1 MNEILGY
8 VKRSYVLLKN
18 EDKKKF
24 RVFLLFQSLMAIL
37 DLVGIGIVGILGLV
51 AINGYSGSVNVGIAA
66 KLLSVTNL
74 DEVSFFNRIIIL
86 CILASTV
93 LLSRTVITIY
103 VTKKGLFFLAR
114 VTSEMSVQSFYRF
127 LKSPFSEIQKM
138 PMQETIFLLT
148 TGVNRLILGV
158 LGSCIVLVA
167 DSFLILLII
176 GSLFIVDYLLAL
188 SALLLFFTVIMIL
201 RKFSGNKTKIYSQSV
216 ARSEVSIN
224 SLMREVLENFREISV
239 KNTSLRYVNRI
250 KIMYGDAAAK
260 EAEVAF
266 LPLSSKYVIES
277 SLVLVSFLL
286 GGFQFVLTD
295 AKTAIGTL
303 ALFMAAGARVMP
315 AVLRIQQSLLSI
327 QSSAGTSE
335 KTWVLLNKIGQH
347 SLDDAKS
354 FTILNFDHATFQGKI
369 EMKSVEYCHPGNS
382 SFKLCVDK
390 LQIQAGEL
398 VAIVG
403 SSGSGKSTLAD
414 LILGIVDPDT
424 GSILINGQSP
434 ADAVKA
440 YPGSMAYVPQRVFIA
455 EASVRDNVTL
465 GFEPQEIEDQ
475 QILSVLNDVHL
486 IEWLNQLEDYLDSNV
501 GESGYSM
508 SGGQQQ
514 RLGIARALYSKPKLI
529 LMDEAT
535 SALDGETE
543 TYISETVSK
552 LKGKVTV
559 LMIAHRLSTVRN
571 ADRVIYMSN
580 GKIISEGSFD
590 AVRKAVP
597 DFDRQAQL
605 MGL

>member
-1 MNEILGY
+1 MSEILGY
-8 VKRSYVLLKN
+8 VKRSFAFLKN
-18 EDKKKF
+18 DDKNKF
-24 RVFLLFQSLMAIL
+24 KIFLIFQSLMSIL
-37 DLVGIGIVGILGLV
+37 DLFGIGIVGILGLV
-51 AINGYSGSVNVGIAA
+51 AINGYSGSVNVGLTA
-66 KLLSVTNL
+66 KLLNATNL
-74 DEVSFFNRIIIL
+74 DQVSFFNRIIIL

-93 LLSRTVITIY
+93 LVSRTVITIY

-127 LKSPFSEIQKM
+127 LKSPFPEIQKI

-148 TGVNRLILGV
+148 TGINRLILGV

-167 DSFLILLII
+167 DSFLIFLII

-188 SALLLFFTVIMIL
+188 SALLLFFAVIMIL
-201 RKFSGNKTKIYSQSV
+201 RKFSGNKTKFYSQSV

-250 KIMYGDAAAK
+250 KVMSGEAAAK

-277 SLVLVSFLL
+277 SLVLVSFFL
-286 GGFQFVLTD
+286 GGFQFVLND

-335 KTWVLLNKIGQH
+335 KTWILLNKLGKH
-347 SLDDAKS
+347 SFDDAKN
-354 FTILNFDHATFQGKI
+354 FTILNFDHANFQGEIDLKD
-369 EMKSVEYCHPGNS
+369 VEYSHPGNS
-382 SFKLCVDK
+382 SFNLSINE
-390 LQIQAGEL
+390 LHIRTGEL

-414 LILGIVDPDT
+414 LILGILEPDN
-424 GSILINGQSP
+424 GRILINGQRP
-434 ADAVKA
+434 ADAVEA
-440 YPGSMAYVPQRVFIA
+440 YPGSVAYVPQRVFIA

-465 GFEPQEIEDQ
+465 GFKQQEINDQ
-475 QILSVLNDVHL
+475 QILSVLSDVHL
-486 IEWLNQLEDYLDSNV
+486 IEWLNQLEDSLDSNV

-529 LMDEAT
+529 FMDEAT

-543 TYISETVSK
+543 TYISETVSR